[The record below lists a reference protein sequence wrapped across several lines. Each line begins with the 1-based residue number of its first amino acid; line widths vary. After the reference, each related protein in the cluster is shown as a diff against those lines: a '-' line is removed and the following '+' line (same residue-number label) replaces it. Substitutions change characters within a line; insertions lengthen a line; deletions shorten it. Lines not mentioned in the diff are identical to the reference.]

1 MDGMTSESLGS
12 TIIPREARNTNLKN
26 GENMVKY
33 QVNYK
38 LGGKSEEFQTNR
50 LGASLRKLL
59 RWALS
64 GIEIS
69 GVTVRKL

>member
-1 MDGMTSESLGS
+1 
-12 TIIPREARNTNLKN
+12 
-26 GENMVKY
+26 MVSY
-33 QVNYK
+33 QVSYRF
-38 LGGKSEEFQTNR
+38 GGKSEEFQTNR

-69 GVTVRKL
+69 GLTVRKM

>member
-1 MDGMTSESLGS
+1 
-12 TIIPREARNTNLKN
+12 
-26 GENMVKY
+26 MVKY
-33 QVNYK
+33 QVSYR
-38 LGGKSEEFQTNR
+38 LGGKPEEFQTNR

-69 GVTVRKL
+69 GVTIRTL